1 MPCRCE
7 VLRRECPTV
16 PILALAPDQ
25 TVHVVPFAYC
35 ASSLQ
40 LSWTVFGCEAAVY
53 LFDPRHRDFL
63 IIAVGIIMIST
74 GGQVV
79 VVFMAVFMLIV
90 TLSMVLRFY
99 TLVNVK
105 KRKMRIDDYLI
116 IVSYASLLVIEG
128 AMAWGK
134 LSSPLGKADWAP
146 RAPY

>member
-1 MPCRCE
+1 
-7 VLRRECPTV
+7 
-16 PILALAPDQ
+16 
-25 TVHVVPFAYC
+25 
-35 ASSLQ
+35 
-40 LSWTVFGCEAAVY
+40 
-53 LFDPRHRDFL
+53 
-63 IIAVGIIMIST
+63 MIST

-134 LSSPLGKADWAP
+134 FSSPLGKADWAP